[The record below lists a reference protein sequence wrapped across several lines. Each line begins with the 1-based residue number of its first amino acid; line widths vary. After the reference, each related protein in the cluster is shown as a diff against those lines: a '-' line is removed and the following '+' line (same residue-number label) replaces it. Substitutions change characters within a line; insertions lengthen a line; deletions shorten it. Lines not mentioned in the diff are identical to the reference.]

1 MPSDVVKVLCVDD
14 NPDLGRLYRT
24 VIDAQPGM
32 KCVGCLDSADG
43 LIGEVER
50 TQPDVVLIDLTM
62 PGRDPLDAIRE
73 LAAAHPQ
80 TRAIVFSG
88 IDDAATVDRAVEA
101 GAWGY
106 VSKSRDIHSVVDAIR
121 RVSSGEV
128 SLS

>member
-1 MPSDVVKVLCVDD
+1 MNRVKVLYVDD
-14 NPDLGRLYRT
+14 NPDLGRLYRV
-24 VIDAQPGM
+24 VINGQKGM
-32 KCVGCLDSADG
+32 ECVGCLEAADH
-43 LIGEVER
+43 LIAEVER
-50 TQPDVVLIDLTM
+50 TRPDVVLIDLTM

-73 LAAAHPQ
+73 LARSYPD

-88 IDDAATVDRAVEA
+88 LDDAATVDRAVEA

-106 VSKSRDIHSVVDAIR
+106 VSKSREIHDVVDAIR